1 MGIQTNLK
9 IRDVSRVPRLR
20 STSGNFYGSEIRHG
34 IFWGLNFGPGIFWV
48 LFKAHARDF
57 LGFLFLP
64 PFNHPCHLKSGVPA
78 PPGLFTAP
86 PNFSAKGGN
95 SISFTMCNLGKQE
108 KFSRYFGRNLKEI
121 LPCSPARPKACSKA
135 MKKTTQK

>member
-34 IFWGLNFGPGIFWV
+34 IFWGLNIGPGIFWV

-78 PPGLFTAP
+78 PPDFLP
-86 PNFSAKGGN
+86 PLPISQRKEGTVSTSQCVISAN
-95 SISFTMCNLGKQE
+95 RRSFPDISDET
-108 KFSRYFGRNLKEI
+108 
-121 LPCSPARPKACSKA
+121 
-135 MKKTTQK
+135 